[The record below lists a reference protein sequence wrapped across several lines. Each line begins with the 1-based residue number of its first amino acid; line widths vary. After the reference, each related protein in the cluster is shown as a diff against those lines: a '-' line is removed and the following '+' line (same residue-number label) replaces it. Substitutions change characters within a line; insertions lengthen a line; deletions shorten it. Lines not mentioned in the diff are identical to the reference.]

1 MSDTFCSY
9 PWKHLYIGTTGHTK
23 VCCLSDEHVVKNDGY
38 FQYNLSN
45 DGVLDGW
52 NNEYMQNV
60 RKKML
65 SGERLKIC
73 KRCYDNEDQG
83 LTSMRA
89 KEDYD
94 YYKKNTEN
102 GITPLLPSNFEL
114 HFGNVCNLSC
124 KMCSQQF
131 SHKVG
136 QELLKIGKEDADFL
150 KWVKKE
156 SGIVNN
162 WTGELNVVYD
172 WFRNQKTKI
181 KIFNFVNEHVNDLM
195 VIGGEPTAITEF
207 YELLEFCYEK
217 NTLKDKKITMV
228 TNCTNTNSKLI
239 KWLEKTKEF
248 NISISIDGLD
258 QRQEYIRYPSTWTQ
272 ISKSLDFYIE
282 LAKRKKNTSITLFP
296 TIQILN
302 IDQLCDLIIFFE
314 DKLYNEKINFSICWT
329 LKLISPVIFDYEFA
343 PKDYREYVAKKLS
356 QEIKKIKN
364 KESKKQIQAHI
375 NLLLNTKKITDPN
388 ILRSFIRY
396 NDKQDSFRKT
406 TSWRKI
412 LPNLEKSITNFLN

>member
-45 DGVLDGW
+45 DSVLDGW

-102 GITPLLPSNFEL
+102 GITQLLPNEFTL

-150 KWVKKE
+150 KWVKTE

-162 WTGELNVVYD
+162 WTGELDIVYD

-228 TNCTNTNSKLI
+228 TNCTNTNNKLI
-239 KWLEKTKEF
+239 TWLEKTKEF
-248 NISISIDGLD
+248 NISVSIDGLD

-282 LAKRKKNTSITLFP
+282 LARRKKNTSITLFP

-314 DKLYNEKINFSICWT
+314 DKLYNEKINFDICWT

-364 KESKKQIQAHI
+364 EESKKQIQAHI

-412 LPNLEKSITNFLN
+412 LPNLEKSIMNFLN

>member
-45 DGVLDGW
+45 DSVLDGW
-52 NNEYMQNV
+52 NNEYMQDV

-102 GITPLLPSNFEL
+102 GITPLLPSNFVL

-228 TNCTNTNSKLI
+228 TNCTNTNNKLI

-282 LAKRKKNTSITLFP
+282 LARRKKNTSITLFP

-314 DKLYNEKINFSICWT
+314 DKLYNEKINFNICWT

-364 KESKKQIQAHI
+364 EESKKQIQAHI
-375 NLLLNTKKITDPN
+375 NLLSNTKKITDPN
-388 ILRSFIRY
+388 ILRAFIRY

-412 LPNLEKSITNFLN
+412 LPNLEKSIMNLLN

>member
-1 MSDTFCSY
+1 M
-9 PWKHLYIGTTGHTK
+9 
-23 VCCLSDEHVVKNDGY
+23 
-38 FQYNLSN
+38 
-45 DGVLDGW
+45 
-52 NNEYMQNV
+52 
-60 RKKML
+60 
-65 SGERLKIC
+65 
-73 KRCYDNEDQG
+73 
-83 LTSMRA
+83 
-89 KEDYD
+89 
-94 YYKKNTEN
+94 
-102 GITPLLPSNFEL
+102 
-114 HFGNVCNLSC
+114 
-124 KMCSQQF
+124 
-131 SHKVG
+131 
-136 QELLKIGKEDADFL
+136 
-150 KWVKKE
+150 
-156 SGIVNN
+156 
-162 WTGELNVVYD
+162 YD

-228 TNCTNTNSKLI
+228 TNCTNTNNKLI

-314 DKLYNEKINFSICWT
+314 DKLYNEKINFNICWT
-329 LKLISPVIFDYEFA
+329 LKLIAPVIYDYEFA

-364 KESKKQIQAHI
+364 EESKKQIQAHI
-375 NLLLNTKKITDPN
+375 NLLSNTLYPDLTSEFARCENHTPFNVFCNK
-388 ILRSFIRY
+388 F
-396 NDKQDSFRKT
+396 KT
-406 TSWRKI
+406 
-412 LPNLEKSITNFLN
+412 

>member
-45 DGVLDGW
+45 DSVLDGW
-52 NNEYMQNV
+52 NSEYMQNV

-102 GITPLLPSNFEL
+102 GITQLLPNEFTL

-150 KWVKKE
+150 NWVKTE

-172 WFRNQKTKI
+172 WFQNQKTKI
-181 KIFNFVNEHVNDLM
+181 KIFNFVNEHVNDLT

-228 TNCTNTNSKLI
+228 TNCTNTNNKLI
-239 KWLEKTKEF
+239 TWLEKTKEF
-248 NISISIDGLD
+248 NISISIDGLVK
-258 QRQEYIRYPSTWTQ
+258 RQEYIRYPSTWTQ

-314 DKLYNEKINFSICWT
+314 DKLYHEKINFNICWT

-356 QEIKKIKN
+356 QQIKKIKN
-364 KESKKQIQAHI
+364 EESKKQIQLHI
-375 NLLLNTKKITDPN
+375 NLLSNTKKITDPN
-388 ILRSFIRY
+388 ILRAFIRY

-406 TSWRKI
+406 T
-412 LPNLEKSITNFLN
+412 